1 MTDGHTRKA
10 NNIFAARSARR
21 KEVGDAELTSF
32 ALARE
37 RKTLDLALTLWRF
50 VKDDLV
56 AVALAGEV
64 TIYCFG
70 LKPSFANDLVLKFEK
85 DRPVL
90 FFDQPAIVGG
100 RGGFQLPLVFK
111 QRQVVDVLE
120 DFLQVKIFS
129 RVHAIKF
136 RLGQFCEWLHP
147 G

>member
-10 NNIFAARSARR
+10 NNIFAARRPRR

-85 DRPVL
+85 DRPAL
-90 FFDQPAIVGG
+90 FFDQPAIVVG
-100 RGGFQLPLVFK
+100 RGGLQLPLVFK
-111 QRQVVDVLE
+111 QRQFIDVLA
-120 DFLQVKIFS
+120 DLFQVAIFA
-129 RVHAIKF
+129 RLHPIKF
-136 RLGQFCEWLHP
+136 RLGAFVEV
-147 G
+147 